1 MSILSTLN
9 HWLIPRESNNQRAK
23 ILHPSGLTLLIAI
36 ILVFQFS
43 LSWTSK
49 TYPQILGY
57 ASAITPQQI
66 VDLTNVKRREQGL
79 GTVKLDAQ
87 LTAAAAAKAGDMM
100 ARNYWAH
107 VSPIGTQ
114 PWFFISQAGY
124 GYRYAGENLARDFN
138 DSGAV
143 VQAWIDSP
151 SHRDNLFNPKYQDIG
166 VAVVDGTLTGHQT
179 TLVVQMFGTRL
190 TAQPTPKPQAI
201 GTVNAVQAAEAPT
214 PTPVVAAAMAQ
225 PPPTPVTN
233 PFSLAKAVSLGILAV
248 LVLVLV
254 IDIIEVR
261 RQKVTRW
268 TSKSLAHLL
277 FIIVLIVAMIIVGRG
292 KII

>member
-1 MSILSTLN
+1 MSILSTLR
-9 HWLIPRESNNQRAK
+9 HWFVPAESNNRRAR
-23 ILHPSGLTLLIAI
+23 ILHPTGLTVLVALV
-36 ILVFQFS
+36 LVFQFT

-57 ASAITPQQI
+57 ASQITAQQI
-66 VDLTNVKRREQGL
+66 IDITNVKRHEQGL
-79 GTVKLDAQ
+79 GTVKYDPQ
-87 LTAAAAAKAGDMM
+87 LTAAAAAKAADMM
-100 ARNYWAH
+100 ARDYWAH

-138 DSGAV
+138 DSAAV

-151 SHRDNLFNPKYQDIG
+151 SHRENLFNPKYQDIG
-166 VAVVDGTLTGHQT
+166 VAVVDGTLTGHET
-179 TLVVQMFGTRL
+179 TLVVQMFGTKL

-201 GTVNAVQAAEAPT
+201 GTVDVVQAAEAPA
-214 PTPVVAAAMAQ
+214 VASAMAVQ
-225 PPPTPVTN
+225 PVAN
-233 PFSLAKAVSLGILAV
+233 PMSLAKIVNLGILGV

-261 RQKVTRW
+261 RNKITRW
-268 TSKSLAHLL
+268 TSKSFAHLL
-277 FIIVLIVAMIIVGRG
+277 FIIVLIIAIIIVGRG